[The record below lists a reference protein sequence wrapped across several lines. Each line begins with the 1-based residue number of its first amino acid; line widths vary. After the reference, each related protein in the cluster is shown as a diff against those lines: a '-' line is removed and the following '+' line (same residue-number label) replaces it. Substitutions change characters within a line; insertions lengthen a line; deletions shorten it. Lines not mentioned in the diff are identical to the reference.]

1 MKRFVFLF
9 LSIMSVMVSAK
20 AQTFTQH
27 LQQNQAGKG
36 KVSVSQ
42 SREIDALVNGNVTR
56 SATLTE
62 AQGQTTKKNIN
73 AIQKTSVQATTTTAA
88 KTASGKHET
97 TAKATAGKNDSLE
110 KARAHEQEEE
120 RLKAQKAKE
129 NAVEEAL
136 ALQRRIAACLLYTSP
151 SPRD

>member
-27 LQQNQAGKG
+27 LQQSQAGKG

-73 AIQKTSVQATTTTAA
+73 ATQKTSVDR
-88 KTASGKHET
+88 KS
-97 TAKATAGKNDSLE
+97 
-110 KARAHEQEEE
+110 
-120 RLKAQKAKE
+120 
-129 NAVEEAL
+129 VV
-136 ALQRRIAACLLYTSP
+136 
-151 SPRD
+151 

>member
-27 LQQNQAGKG
+27 LQQSQAGKG

-62 AQGQTTKKNIN
+62 ALKRTFANRGHSFTATQFAQVIEFADDAAMQKKWKAFCRKIDTK
-73 AIQKTSVQATTTTAA
+73 
-88 KTASGKHET
+88 
-97 TAKATAGKNDSLE
+97 
-110 KARAHEQEEE
+110 
-120 RLKAQKAKE
+120 
-129 NAVEEAL
+129 
-136 ALQRRIAACLLYTSP
+136 
-151 SPRD
+151 